1 MSLPEST
8 EYWWGSKA
16 PKERKQKTDEQIE
29 RKKEKYFYATKI
41 RKAFKKEHPEMTRLQ
56 IIAYAKKIG
65 GYKEMEKL
73 LTQTTANDP
82 VNR

>member
-1 MSLPEST
+1 MSIPDGT
-8 EYWWGSKA
+8 EFWWGSKA
-16 PKERKQKTDEQIE
+16 PKERKQKNDVQLD
-29 RKKEKYFYATKI
+29 RKKANYEYATKI

-73 LTQTTANDP
+73 LTQTTNE
-82 VNR
+82 